1 MKKEMTLNSMAYC
14 NDQSPA
20 CVAQNV
26 AGDTMG

>member
-1 MKKEMTLNSMAYC
+1 MKKKMSLNPMASC